1 MSSNAILNVAFEVIL
16 ILSALQI
23 KKGFISLFFIYFHF
37 SIENGCQ
44 RHDCLPIAN
53 QGAEMA
59 MVANF
64 LQTSVQKFKARLHH
78 FHASAADVSFFLQN
92 RLNHFIRSH

>member
-1 MSSNAILNVAFEVIL
+1 MYIFD
-16 ILSALQI
+16 
-23 KKGFISLFFIYFHF
+23 F

-78 FHASAADVSFFLQN
+78 FHASAADVSFFLHN
-92 RLNHFIRSH
+92 RLNHFISLH

>member
-1 MSSNAILNVAFEVIL
+1 MYIFD
-16 ILSALQI
+16 
-23 KKGFISLFFIYFHF
+23 F

-78 FHASAADVSFFLQN
+78 FHASAADVSFFCTIGSITLLVRKN
-92 RLNHFIRSH
+92 FLL